1 MIKVTKV
8 KNKHFA
14 TELLMNQITSN
25 ADWNHTGHYHNLAH
39 LGITDLEHIV
49 LLDAVVDFFFLF
61 FVQRYLKQT
70 P

>member
-39 LGITDLEHIV
+39 LGITDLEHYIV
-49 LLDAVVDFFFLF
+49 LLDAVADFFFYSLS
-61 FVQRYLKQT
+61 RGI
-70 P
+70 